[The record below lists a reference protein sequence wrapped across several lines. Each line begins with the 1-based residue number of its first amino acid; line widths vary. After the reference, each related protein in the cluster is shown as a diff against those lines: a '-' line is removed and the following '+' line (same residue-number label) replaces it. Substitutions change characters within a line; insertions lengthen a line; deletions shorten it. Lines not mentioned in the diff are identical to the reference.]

1 MEDQHASS
9 EVLRQ
14 EILSQSEKEV
24 QMILDRAGKESQA
37 LLDNVREEEKKIL
50 ADSLQR
56 AKVQADGIRKKI
68 LSGVHLEIKR
78 QTLRAREEL
87 IENLFQAVEEKLD
100 RFRSEKDYV
109 PFLKKLIIEG
119 ILALDGNE
127 IKILPGEKE
136 RKILTGAFITQLE
149 KTVQKEYQK
158 KAKLALM
165 KQSLPEG
172 GVVLVT
178 DDEKMR
184 FDNRFST
191 RMKRLQN
198 AMRLESMKRMLE
210 KQINKTI

>member
-14 EILSQSEKEV
+14 EILGQSEKEI
-24 QMILDRAGKESQA
+24 QMILDRAEKESKS
-37 LLDNVREEEKKIL
+37 LIDNVQSEEEQIL

-56 AKVQADGIRKKI
+56 AKAQAEGIRRKI

-87 IENLFQAVEEKLD
+87 IENLLQSVEEKLN
-100 RFRSEKDYV
+100 RFRSDKAYV
-109 PFLKKLIIEG
+109 PFLKELIIEG
-119 ILALDGNE
+119 VLALDGNK
-127 IKILPGEKE
+127 IKILSGDKE
-136 RKILTGAFITQLE
+136 RKILSDTFLTQIE
-149 KTVQKEYQK
+149 KMVQKEYK
-158 KAKLALM
+158 KKIKLAVM
-165 KQSLPEG
+165 KHSLPEG

-198 AMRLESMKRMLE
+198 ELRLEAVKRMLD
-210 KQINKTI
+210 TSTS

>member
-24 QMILDRAGKESQA
+24 QMILDRAEKESKT
-37 LLDNVREEEKKIL
+37 LLDNAQAEEKRIL

-56 AKVQADGIRKKI
+56 AKLRADGIRKKI

-87 IENLFQAVEEKLD
+87 IESLFQAVKEKLD
-100 RFRSEKDYV
+100 HFRSEKAYV

-119 ILALDGNE
+119 VLALDGNE
-127 IKILPGEKE
+127 IKILPGDKE
-136 RKILTGAFITQLE
+136 RKILTGAFITQFE

-158 KAKLALM
+158 KVKLTLM

-178 DDEKMR
+178 GDEKMR

-198 AMRLESMKRMLE
+198 TMRLEAVKRMLD
-210 KQINKTI
+210 TSTT